1 VHRTLRPEYF
11 QQPDFVK
18 DKLAEQLEKLIPVAG
33 PIRRT
38 KPAGAHVIALVGPTG
53 VGKTT
58 TIAKLAA
65 NLKVK
70 EHRRVGFITI
80 DTYRIAA
87 VDQLKRYADILGAP
101 LHVVHSADEIGG
113 AIGQMSGIDFILIDT
128 AGRSP
133 NDTLKIGE
141 LRHFIRTAGA
151 DEVHLVLSMTSS
163 RSSLEL
169 AAERF
174 GDVNIDKVI
183 FTKLDEAANTGLLPS
198 LVRTMNKS
206 VSYITTGQD
215 VPADIEPANARRI
228 AQLILGS
235 DV

>member
-1 VHRTLRPEYF
+1 
-11 QQPDFVK
+11 
-18 DKLAEQLEKLIPVAG
+18 
-33 PIRRT
+33 
-38 KPAGAHVIALVGPTG
+38 
-53 VGKTT
+53 
-58 TIAKLAA
+58 
-65 NLKVK
+65 
-70 EHRRVGFITI
+70 
-80 DTYRIAA
+80 
-87 VDQLKRYADILGAP
+87 
-101 LHVVHSADEIGG
+101 
-113 AIGQMSGIDFILIDT
+113 
-128 AGRSP
+128 
-133 NDTLKIGE
+133 
-141 LRHFIRTAGA
+141 
-151 DEVHLVLSMTSS
+151 MTSS